1 MDSIDGHAMTP
12 AKSTLTVEQSK
23 SLSALSAG
31 NHPRLAERA
40 QVVLLSAEGHAAVRV
55 AERLGVTVRT
65 VYKWRQR
72 FQVHGL
78 DGLRDRARPG
88 QPRRLSR
95 QSRDEIVRLTVE
107 ELPPEGQRWT
117 IRSVAKQLGVTQHQ
131 VRKVWS
137 EHSVR
142 PHLGRG
148 ALVDERFLGGRGL
161 RLKGLFV
168 GPACAAVA
176 LQVDAHGGA
185 TARLQRRVLPSGA
198 QWSHRIIRLVSRAE
212 PASVGSDFASF
223 LATMADQVLLAGG
236 HARLDRTS
244 AREPFSDSGADAGG
258 IHLLFSSKHLLVEPR
273 TSQLLAKY
281 PQVGASAKTSVALWA
296 DTLELWLEQ
305 TQKQGSQEQGIEA
318 LRDAMQ
324 QFVSSAE
331 KGRPGTAFVWIR
343 QGYVPV
349 RSVGSVSVRSADL

>member
-1 MDSIDGHAMTP
+1 MIS
-12 AKSTLTVEQSK
+12 AKSSLTVEQSR

-72 FQVHGL
+72 FQLLGL
-78 DGLRDRARPG
+78 EGLRDRARPG

-95 QSRDEIVRLTVE
+95 AHREEIVRLTVE

-117 IRSVAKQLGVTQHQ
+117 IRSVAKRLGVTQHQ

-137 EHSVR
+137 ENAVR

-148 ALVDERFLGGRGL
+148 SLVEERLLGNRSL
-161 RLKGLFV
+161 RLRGLFV
-168 GPACAAVA
+168 APPYCVVA
-176 LQVDAHGGA
+176 LQLEAHAGA
-185 TARLQRRVLPSGA
+185 SARLLRRVLPPGI
-198 QWSHRIIRLVSRAE
+198 QLLHRAVRAAT
-212 PASVGSDFASF
+212 PFADLANGTGDFAAF
-223 LATMADQVLLAGG
+223 VGNVV
-236 HARLDRTS
+236 
-244 AREPFSDSGADAGG
+244 DSVPDAAAL
-258 IHLLFSSKHLLVEPR
+258 HLLFPTKGLLLDHR
-273 TSQLLAKY
+273 TGQVLAKF
-281 PQVGASAKTSVALWA
+281 PQLGASAKTSIALWA

-305 TQKQGSQEQGIEA
+305 TQKQGPGEHGIESLKEA
-318 LRDAMQ
+318 LRLFTLAAVEAGGAARERNGDKARA
-324 QFVSSAE
+324 S
-331 KGRPGTAFVWIR
+331 RPFVWIR
-343 QGYVPV
+343 ADSAAG